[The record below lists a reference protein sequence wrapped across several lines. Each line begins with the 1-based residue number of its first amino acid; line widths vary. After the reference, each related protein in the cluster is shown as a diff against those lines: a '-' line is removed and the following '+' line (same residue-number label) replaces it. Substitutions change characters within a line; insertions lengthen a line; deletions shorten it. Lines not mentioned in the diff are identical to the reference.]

1 MLRDNQFPAVRAFW
15 QREKDPVCTWLS
27 TVPPEKVPRLRHQQ
41 QHNLQRR
48 AKSMVTTGGKPT
60 AVYACQCELGAGV
73 TTWNEFQNAL
83 LEARPDDG
91 D

>member
-1 MLRDNQFPAVRAFW
+1 MRQAIPRCASLLAERKRS
-15 QREKDPVCTWLS
+15 VCTWLS